1 MKRFAVLFFVFL
13 LGAVSILSAEEPKI
27 DYNIKKMLDQND
39 VKYSI
44 NSDCDFKL
52 PFTDGNNV
60 IVNSNL
66 STYKD
71 LTVRE
76 IWVSLGD
83 VGERGNKLMFK
94 MLRANYNMKIGAYS
108 LASVDGDIYAIYTV
122 RLPANASWKELWSA
136 ILFCSDIKLP
146 DEDE

>member
-1 MKRFAVLFFVFL
+1 MKRFAVLFFVLL

-44 NSDCDFKL
+44 NSDCDFRL
-52 PFTDGNNV
+52 PFSDGNDVV
-60 IVNSNL
+60 INSNL

-76 IWVSLGD
+76 IWVVLGD
-83 VGERGNKLMFK
+83 VGSQGNDLMYR
-94 MLRANYNMKIGAYS
+94 MLTANYKMKIGAYS
-108 LASVDGDIYAIYTV
+108 LTSYNDKEYAIYTV

-136 ILFCSDIKLP
+136 VIFCSDMKLP
-146 DEDE
+146 EE

>member
-1 MKRFAVLFFVFL
+1 MKKFAVLFFVFL
-13 LGAVSILSAEEPKI
+13 SGIVSTLFAEEPKI
-27 DYNIKKMLDQND
+27 DYNIKKLFDQND

-44 NSDCDFKL
+44 TSGCDFNL

-66 STYKD
+66 SNYKD

-76 IWVSLGD
+76 IWVVFGD
-83 VGERGNKLMFK
+83 VGKQGNDLMYR
-94 MLRANYNMKIGAYS
+94 MLTANYKMKIGAYS
-108 LASVDGDIYAIYTV
+108 LASYDDKVYAIYTV

-146 DEDE
+146 EE